1 MEKDIF
7 QEWLNNNKDCE
18 GLTDKSYRKFYEK
31 QNKTKYEGNVNT
43 ELATYGD
50 AVLKLVLC
58 EILWGKGIC
67 NKLTEKKKEYESD
80 KVLVS
85 VIARHYD
92 ILKYLRYDKND
103 DNKPKDY
110 NYQKKRN
117 YSPHKYIATAIEACL
132 GEIFIKEKDFKKI
145 EKIVKFWIKLIDN
158 KG

>member
-18 GLTDKSYRKFYEK
+18 ALTDKSYKKSYQK
-31 QNKTKYEGNVNT
+31 QNKTNYEGNVNT
-43 ELATYGD
+43 ELVTYGD
-50 AVLKLVLC
+50 AVLKFVLC
-58 EILWGKGIC
+58 EILWEKGIC

-110 NYQKKRN
+110 NYPEKGN
-117 YSPHKYIATAIEACL
+117 NPYKYIATAIEACL
-132 GEIFIKEKDFKKI
+132 GEIFIQEKDFKKI
-145 EKIVKFWIKLIDN
+145 EKIIKYWIKLIDN